1 MERLQNILARVKQSR
16 LFADSFWA
24 LCGSVLGKGMSLL
37 AGIVVARFLGSELY
51 GEYGTI
57 KNTLLM
63 IAIFSS
69 LGLGYSA
76 TKFIAESVAAE
87 NAPHLATTLRLSA
100 IAVILNAVNTT
111 QTGELAGFGAYKA
124 LAKNNTY
131 TGIFT
136 LLASIVL
143 AYFLGFNGAVIALIL
158 SLLFNAILNQVSL
171 RTHIKSYNIS
181 TAMSVEPAYVREV
194 ISYSLPIALQESLYS
209 VTHWVNLF
217 IIIKLAGYTELGISS
232 AASQWMAVVLFVPG
246 ALRNVALSHLSATN
260 NNREG
265 NRTILRRLVGVNF
278 LATFIPFI
286 LILICSHFIES
297 WYGSSFN
304 GLQRVLNVCVFTAVV
319 NSVTNVLTQEF
330 MAHSRN
336 WFLFFS
342 RLLRDV
348 GILVTMYWA
357 ISYWGNGA
365 LTAAVVTLLFQI
377 IYLILLYI
385 KYRRL

>member
-1 MERLQNILARVKQSR
+1 
-16 LFADSFWA
+16 
-24 LCGSVLGKGMSLL
+24 
-37 AGIVVARFLGSELY
+37 
-51 GEYGTI
+51 
-57 KNTLLM
+57 
-63 IAIFSS
+63 
-69 LGLGYSA
+69 
-76 TKFIAESVAAE
+76 
-87 NAPHLATTLRLSA
+87 
-100 IAVILNAVNTT
+100 
-111 QTGELAGFGAYKA
+111 
-124 LAKNNTY
+124 
-131 TGIFT
+131 
-136 LLASIVL
+136 
-143 AYFLGFNGAVIALIL
+143 
-158 SLLFNAILNQVSL
+158 
-171 RTHIKSYNIS
+171 
-181 TAMSVEPAYVREV
+181 MSVEPAYVREV

-297 WYGSSFN
+297 WYGSTFN

-365 LTAAVVTLLFQI
+365 LTAAVVALLFQI